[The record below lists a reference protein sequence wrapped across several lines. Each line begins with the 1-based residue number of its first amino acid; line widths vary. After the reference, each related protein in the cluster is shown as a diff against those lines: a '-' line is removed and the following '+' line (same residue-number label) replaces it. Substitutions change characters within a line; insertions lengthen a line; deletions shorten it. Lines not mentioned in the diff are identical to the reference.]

1 MVAYLSSSGRSG
13 SAVDGW
19 ILTERSVNTSYSY
32 LLHRCRRKTF
42 RVKPRAMHW
51 TWWSA

>member
-13 SAVDGW
+13 GSAADGW

-42 RVKPRAMHW
+42 
-51 TWWSA
+51 